1 MRSQMTVSGMGK
13 KLRILVVDDDDG
25 MAETLVDIL
34 EDAGLTVETASDGF
48 QAVEMVQEN
57 GFDLALMD
65 IRMPGMNGV
74 EAFKRIKNV
83 DPAMRVAMMTA
94 FTQEALIQEA
104 YDEGAREVFFK
115 PLQLERVMDF
125 IQGGIAA

>member
-1 MRSQMTVSGMGK
+1 MTVSGMGK

>member
-1 MRSQMTVSGMGK
+1 M
-13 KLRILVVDDDDG
+13 DDDDG
-25 MAETLVDIL
+25 MVETLVDIL

-48 QAVEMVQEN
+48 RAVEMVQEN
-57 GFDLALMD
+57 GFDMALMD

-74 EAFKRIKNV
+74 EAFKRIKSVN
-83 DPAMRVAMMTA
+83 PTLRVAMMTA

-115 PLQLERVMDF
+115 PLQLDRVMDF
-125 IQGGIAA
+125 IHGGMAA